1 MHTVCI
7 MRVDPMKKR
16 GQKYNILLF
25 YVPTGSFVTESHKS
39 FCCGDQLSFCSILL
53 SIVHFFLWMEV
64 FANENRVAE
73 KLFWRQGA
81 QKNNVLIKKAK

>member
-53 SIVHFFLWMEV
+53 SIVHFFWGWEFLQMRTELLRNCFGDKV
-64 FANENRVAE
+64 R
-73 KLFWRQGA
+73 RRTTY
-81 QKNNVLIKKAK
+81 